1 MCTAYNNKTSY
12 LNILSGIESSGTQL
26 QIFDGEDASAFDEWS
41 TRFKDY
47 VEVFGTNWTE
57 VEKVNRLKLYLGKT
71 ARNIFE
77 KLAPSGKNTL
87 QNALINIRAK
97 LDSPYIRELAYKKL
111 AACYQRKGESINEF
125 IKRLIPL
132 VNSTSSDV
140 TKEVKEETLCRCFI
154 EKVRPEFQRSLQL
167 VAPLIGRK
175 CFDKLATYVQELEIN
190 LRSEE
195 TNEENIQLMQG
206 NESSWIQSTSDNTQ
220 QYNYE
225 NNASA
230 SPPKFSSEHEQ
241 YDYAQREI
249 ENKDDEY
256 KEYDCI
262 EELKNEIKQM
272 KEMIN
277 NLSEQIH
284 EFKMNGNY

>member
-1 MCTAYNNKTSY
+1 MAKMH
-12 LNILSGIESSGTQL
+12 
-26 QIFDGEDASAFDEWS
+26 
-41 TRFKDY
+41 
-47 VEVFGTNWTE
+47 
-57 VEKVNRLKLYLGKT
+57 RLLMNGQQGLRT
-71 ARNIFE
+71 I
-77 KLAPSGKNTL
+77 
-87 QNALINIRAK
+87 
-97 LDSPYIRELAYKKL
+97 
-111 AACYQRKGESINEF
+111 
-125 IKRLIPL
+125 LIPL